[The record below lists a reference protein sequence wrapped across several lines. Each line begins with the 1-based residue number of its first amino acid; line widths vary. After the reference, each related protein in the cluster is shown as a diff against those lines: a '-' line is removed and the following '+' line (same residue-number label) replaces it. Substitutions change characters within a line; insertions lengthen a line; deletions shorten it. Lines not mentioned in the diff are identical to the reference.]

1 MTRESVE
8 SPESG
13 STPLATAATDAR
25 AVRVHAGGGRL
36 DYTVLVGRGLLA
48 QLPALL
54 KANVRAQR
62 WAVISDSTVASIYGE
77 PLVEGLASS
86 GLEARLLRFPAGERH
101 KSRETWMSL
110 TDALLEA
117 RFGRDTGIVALGGGV
132 TGDIAGFVAAT
143 FLRGVPVVQV
153 PTSLVAM
160 IDASV
165 GGKTGV
171 DTPAGKN
178 LVGAFHPP
186 RLVVADTTTVRSL
199 PVAERAQGLVEAV
212 KHGAILD
219 ERYLRD
225 LEANLERLLAGDP
238 DATEDAV
245 RRSVE
250 LKGMVVSKDEM
261 EADYREILN
270 FGHTLGHAVEAASAY
285 ALPHGTAVGLGMI
298 LEARLGERMDVTA
311 KGTST
316 RLSMAVEG
324 LGLPTRIPGGL
335 GAPDVM
341 AFLGVDKKRR
351 GGRVRCVLLR
361 SPGQVQGGERW
372 SQPVD
377 EAEVR
382 RMLEESS

>member
-1 MTRESVE
+1 MT
-8 SPESG
+8 PESG
-13 STPLATAATDAR
+13 TSQDSGAPPSAAAAAHASTVQ
-25 AVRVHAGGGRL
+25 VRAGGGRL
-36 DYTVLVGRGLLA
+36 DYTVLVGPGLLA
-48 QLPALL
+48 QLPAL
-54 KANVRAQR
+54 VRAHVPAER
-62 WAVISDSTVASIYGE
+62 WAVIADSTVASIYGDQ
-77 PLVEGLASS
+77 LVEDLAAS

-101 KSRETWMSL
+101 KSRETWMGL

-117 RFGRDTGIVALGGGV
+117 RFGRDCGIVALGGGV
-132 TGDIAGFVAAT
+132 TGDMAGFVAAT

-160 IDASV
+160 VDASV

-186 RLVVADTTTVRSL
+186 RLVVADTTTVRTL

-219 ERYLRD
+219 DRYLRG

-250 LKGMVVSKDEM
+250 LKGMVVSRDEM

-270 FGHTLGHAVEAASAY
+270 FGHTLGHALEAASAY
-285 ALPHGTAVGLGMI
+285 TLPHGSAVGLGMI
-298 LEARLGERMDVTA
+298 LEARLGERMGVTA
-311 KGTST
+311 KGTSA
-316 RLSMAVEG
+316 RLSAAVAG

-335 GAPDVM
+335 EALDVM

-382 RMLEESS
+382 RMLEEGS